1 MPGLIARFH
10 LGGSNVADNPKLE
23 LLRRV
28 PLFTQCRGDSIDL
41 ISRLADEVDV
51 PDGYTLMRQ
60 GDIGQEFFLIVDG
73 RVRVERDGM
82 TINSLGPG
90 DFLGEI
96 ALLEESRRTA
106 TAVTEGPAKLFVITH
121 RGFNSLLDSSST
133 IRTAIMQGLA
143 ARLRRL
149 EPDAPG

>member
-1 MPGLIARFH
+1 M
-10 LGGSNVADNPKLE
+10 ADNPKLD

-28 PLFTQCRGDSIDL
+28 PLFTQCRGEPLEL
-41 ISRLADEVDV
+41 IGRLADEVDV
-51 PDGYTLMRQ
+51 ADGYTLMRQ
-60 GDIGQEFFLIVDG
+60 GDLGQEFFVIVDG
-73 RVRVERDGM
+73 KVRIERDG
-82 TINSLGPG
+82 TTVNTLGPG
-90 DFLGEI
+90 DYLGEI

-106 TAVTEGPAKLFVITH
+106 TAITEGPTKLLVITH

>member
-1 MPGLIARFH
+1 MPKVDGAVPP
-10 LGGSNVADNPKLE
+10 GGSNVADNPKLD

-28 PLFTQCRGDSIDL
+28 PLFTACRGNSLDL

-51 PDGYTLMRQ
+51 ADGHVLLRQ
-60 GDIGQEFFLIVDG
+60 GDLAQEFFLIVDG
-73 RVRVERDGM
+73 RVRIERDGA
-82 TINSLGPG
+82 TINWLGSG

-96 ALLEESRRTA
+96 ALVDEGRRTA
-106 TAVTEGPAKLFVITH
+106 TAVTEGPAKLLVISH
-121 RGFNSLLDSSST
+121 RDFHSLLDSSPA

-149 EPDAPG
+149 EPDAAG

>member
-1 MPGLIARFH
+1 
-10 LGGSNVADNPKLE
+10 VADNTKLN

-28 PLFTQCRGDSIDL
+28 PLFTQCRDEPLDL
-41 ISRLADEVDV
+41 IAQLADEVDV

-60 GDIGQEFFLIVDG
+60 GEIGQEFFVIVEG
-73 RVRVERDGM
+73 RVRIERDGA
-82 TINSLGPG
+82 TINTIGPG

-96 ALLEESRRTA
+96 ALLEESRRSA
-106 TAVTEGPAKLFVITH
+106 TAVTEGPTKLLVITH
-121 RGFNSLLDSSST
+121 RGFNSLLDSSSS
-133 IRTAIMQGLA
+133 IRVAIMQALA